1 MGYDKNRIMGMV
13 SKYSIWVLPILILS
27 TDFIVR
33 DEILPNFKLLQWAF
47 YVLSFIYSLILYSAV
62 VILLRSL
69 YQFGSKIA
77 YWISL
82 ALITLFYTSSIIGSY
97 GYYSFTGIM
106 PNFFV
111 FSFIFHEPL
120 NSWAIFQGG
129 FTRYSFILSLG
140 LFVLIGFALWQ
151 TTILPPLKYRFQSI
165 VRVGVVVV
173 FLTISGF
180 LHNNTRFNDQVYVAD
195 TNTIAFVWRNL
206 YNHITGDSLG
216 SAGLQSRNK
225 PRLGQIANSPNFN
238 VLFIVT
244 ESLRR
249 SSLGVYGYERNTTPF
264 MDQLSKEADRN
275 RYFLF
280 KKAYS
285 NSSSTLLSFPSILT
299 GVSPSQP
306 ISMTH
311 TYPLFWEYG
320 KAANLS
326 TFYITSHNLQWNNF
340 EGFFRNSGIDFL
352 WDKEKSGLKIF
363 NDIGI
368 DDRETVKEFKRK
380 ISELKADRK
389 KFAGV
394 LHFNTNHFPYIVP
407 EESLVFPVQSVPD
420 QYDNS
425 VRHIDSLLEDV
436 YGYLKE
442 EGLLENTV
450 VLFTSDHGESLF
462 EHEYLGHIDSNY
474 IETVSIPMLVY
485 IPPVLQEKVNSQAL
499 RRNTDKL
506 VANTDLI
513 PTVIDLLDL
522 EANSSV
528 KKYTSHLEGKSL
540 LRDIYG
546 NRRII
551 ITNNNEISLYKVGI
565 SYIKGNYHYMMN
577 LTSLPAKEKL
587 FDISV
592 DPKELK
598 DLWTSTSEENKI
610 YFREEVRDC
619 NVCVELFTSQNLP
632 YIHEN
637 QAVKTASIKNK
648 TEATADSF

>member
-1 MGYDKNRIMGMV
+1 MGSNIKKNILGMV
-13 SKYSIWVLPILILS
+13 SKYSIWALPALILF
-27 TDFIVR
+27 TDIIVR
-33 DEILPNFKLLQWAF
+33 DEILPSFKSQQWAF
-47 YVLSFIYSLILYSAV
+47 YFLSFLYSIILYSAV
-62 VILLRSL
+62 IILLRFLSSTQFKVL
-69 YQFGSKIA
+69 YWTLLFC
-77 YWISL
+77 
-82 ALITLFYTSSIIGSY
+82 ITFFYTATIIGSY
-97 GYYSFTGIM
+97 GYYAFTGIM

-120 NSWAIFQGG
+120 NSWTLFQGG
-129 FTRYSFILSLG
+129 FTKGS
-140 LFVLIGFALWQ
+140 FVLTLLLFAVIGGALWQ
-151 TTILPPLKYRFQSI
+151 TTILSPRKYKFQSFVRAVVI
-165 VRVGVVVV
+165 VL
-173 FLTISGF
+173 FLAISGF
-180 LHNNTRFNDQVYVAD
+180 LHNNTRFNDQVYVSD

-206 YNHITGDSLG
+206 YNHLTGDSLG

-225 PRLGQIANSPNFN
+225 PRLGQSGAAPKFN
-238 VLFIVT
+238 VLVVVT
-244 ESLRR
+244 ESLRKAN
-249 SSLGVYGYERNTTPF
+249 LGVYGYERNTTPF
-264 MDQLSKEADRN
+264 MLKLSQSANPKQ
-275 RYFLF
+275 YFLF

-306 ISMTH
+306 VSMTH

-340 EGFFRNSGIDFL
+340 EGFFKNSGIDSL

-368 DDRETVKEFKRK
+368 DDRETVKEFKRQL
-380 ISELKADRK
+380 SQLKADRK

-407 EESLVFPVQSVPD
+407 EESQVFKVSNVPD

-436 YGYLKE
+436 YAFLKD
-442 EGLLENTV
+442 EGFMENTV

-474 IETVSIPMLVY
+474 IETISIPMMMY
-485 IPPVLQEKVNSQAL
+485 IPPVLQDSINTQAL
-499 RRNTDKL
+499 RRNTERS

-513 PTVIDLLDL
+513 PTILDILDL
-522 EANSSV
+522 DRKTEIKRYSAN
-528 KKYTSHLEGKSL
+528 LEGKSL
-540 LRDIYG
+540 LQDIYG
-546 NRRII
+546 DRRII

-577 LTSLPAKEKL
+577 LNAVPSKEKL
-587 FDISV
+587 FDLSA

-598 DLWTSTSEENKI
+598 DLWATTSEENRI
-610 YFREEVRDC
+610 LFREEVRDC
-619 NVCVELFTSQNLP
+619 NVCVELFTSQGLP
-632 YIHEN
+632 Y
-637 QAVKTASIKNK
+637 QSTQSVKTASLKNQNRK
-648 TEATADSF
+648 SESF